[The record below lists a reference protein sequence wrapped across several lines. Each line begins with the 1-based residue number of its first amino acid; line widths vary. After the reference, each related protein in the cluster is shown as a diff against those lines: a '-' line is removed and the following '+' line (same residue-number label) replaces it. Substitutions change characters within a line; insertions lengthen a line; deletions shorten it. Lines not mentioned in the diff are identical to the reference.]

1 MTKVI
6 LSPKQLARCYA
17 NLQVNARRALLEL
30 DLTAVALA
38 NTLSDLALALHRVQ
52 LRHLGLQDAKV
63 VRLEL
68 LTRRLT
74 HAQLEQ
80 HLLAL
85 RHFFQKRLVRQ
96 FLEIL
101 NARRLEASE
110 LISRRRVAFG
120 ANDDRGALL
129 RARVSG
135 GKLHIDTNTRK
146 TRSVHAHT
154 HTPHYSTIPHASRSS
169 NSTPFARASL
179 SPRAFSGFQPL

>member
-38 NTLSDLALALHRVQ
+38 NTLSDLAFALHRVQ
-52 LRHLGLQDAKV
+52 LRHLRLQDAKV

-68 LTRRLT
+68 LPRRLT

-80 HLLAL
+80 HLFAL
-85 RHFFQKRLVRQ
+85 RHFLQKRLVRQ

-110 LISRRRVAFG
+110 LISCRRVAFG
-120 ANDDRGALL
+120 ANDD
-129 RARVSG
+129 
-135 GKLHIDTNTRK
+135 
-146 TRSVHAHT
+146 
-154 HTPHYSTIPHASRSS
+154 
-169 NSTPFARASL
+169 
-179 SPRAFSGFQPL
+179 